1 MKMKNR
7 MSKRDFVMSIRINQ
21 YKDALVIAACDPI
34 IGSSSGLFPN
44 ASSNKSTGFSPF
56 FRVSKLNG

>member
-1 MKMKNR
+1 MP
-7 MSKRDFVMSIRINQ
+7 SINQ
-21 YKDALVIAACDPI
+21 YKDALVIAASDPM
-34 IGSSSGLFPN
+34 IGRSSGLFPN

>member
-1 MKMKNR
+1 MKNR
-7 MSKRDFVMSIRINQ
+7 LSKRDFVMSINQ
-21 YKDALVIAACDPI
+21 YKDALLIAASDPT